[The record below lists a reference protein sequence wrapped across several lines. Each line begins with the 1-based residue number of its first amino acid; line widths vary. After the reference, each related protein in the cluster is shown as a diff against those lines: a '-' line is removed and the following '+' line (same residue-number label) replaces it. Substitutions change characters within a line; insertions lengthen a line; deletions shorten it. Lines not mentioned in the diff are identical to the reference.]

1 MGLNVQV
8 LRDSFQAVAPAA
20 DELTK
25 VFYATLFERYPGVKP
40 LFSNG
45 DDMTEQGKKLTQ
57 SLVLIVANL
66 EDGDK
71 LTKYLNELGSNHVGY
86 GAEDAHY
93 DAVGECLLHAL
104 SVIAGDLWTDEVK
117 GAWTDAY
124 GAIAGIMI
132 EGAKGQRAEAA

>member
-25 VFYATLFERYPGVKP
+25 VFYATLFERYPAVKP

-45 DDMTEQGKKLTQ
+45 DDMTEQGKKLAQ
-57 SLVLIVANL
+57 ALALIVANL
-66 EDGDK
+66 EDSDK
-71 LTKYLNELGSNHVGY
+71 LTQYLNELGANHVDY

-104 SVIAGDLWTDEVK
+104 SVIAGDLWTAEVK
-117 GAWTDAY
+117 DAWTDAY
-124 GAIAGIMI
+124 GAIAGLMI
-132 EGAKGQRAEAA
+132 EGAAGQRAEAA